1 MVTRQQAETLMSSTG
16 GDEARVAHLV
26 HAMGVSLV
34 ERRGIG
40 KGGWELAERLLA
52 ERRRVVEATH
62 ATGR

>member
-1 MVTRQQAETLMSSTG
+1 MSSTG

-62 ATGR
+62 ATGHR